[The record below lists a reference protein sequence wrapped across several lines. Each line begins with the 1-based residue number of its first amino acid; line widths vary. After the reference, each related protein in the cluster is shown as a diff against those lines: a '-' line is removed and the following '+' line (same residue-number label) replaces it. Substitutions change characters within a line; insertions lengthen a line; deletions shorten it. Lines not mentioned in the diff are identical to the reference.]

1 MLGSVRH
8 ATQDDLDRIAA
19 LLAELRGLTQLRER
33 KPGNF
38 WRESRAFVHFHEDAG
53 NLYADVRL
61 DHQFRRLKVTGV
73 EEQASFLAQV
83 RHALGPGRTE

>member
-19 LLAELRGLTQLRER
+19 LLAGLRGLGPLRER

-38 WRESRAFVHFHEDAG
+38 WRGSRAFVHFHEDAG
-53 NLYADVRL
+53 DLYADVRL
-61 DHQFRRLKVTGV
+61 GSKFQRLKITSA
-73 EEQASFLAQV
+73 EEQASFLSQV
-83 RHALGPGRTE
+83 RQALDRPT